1 MHHKTEVENLNMV
14 YDEAETVLTPEAVGF
29 IEYCRQSDRPESELI
44 NVLHKV
50 QSINGWLSS
59 KQLDAVALLLGVP
72 ASQVSGV
79 ASFYHFF
86 RLKERG
92 KNVINVCLGTAC
104 YVKGAQQIIDK
115 ITELKGIV
123 PGETS
128 ADGMFTL
135 DASRCLGTCGLAPVV
150 VLNDE
155 VHAGV
160 KPADIEKLLAS
171 CCK

>member
-1 MHHKTEVENLNMV
+1 MHHEQVVEDLNKV
-14 YDEAETVLTPEAVGF
+14 YDQAEAVLTPEVVGF
-29 IEYCRQSDRPESELI
+29 IEHCKQMERPESELI

-59 KQLDAVALLLGVP
+59 DQLDAVALLLGVP

-86 RLKERG
+86 RLKARG

-115 ITELKGIV
+115 VTELKGIV

-128 ADGMFTL
+128 EDMMFTL

-150 VLNDE
+150 VINDV

-160 KPADIEKLLAS
+160 KPADVEKLL
-171 CCK
+171 KTVDG

>member
-1 MHHKTEVENLNMV
+1 MQELNENINKV
-14 YDEAETVLTPEAVGF
+14 YDEAKATLTPEVVEF
-29 IEYCRQSDRPESELI
+29 INECLQKERSESELI

-50 QSINGWLSS
+50 QAINGWLSS
-59 KQLDAVALLLGVP
+59 KQLDAVALLLDVP

-92 KNVINVCLGTAC
+92 KNIINVCLGTAC

-115 ITELKGIV
+115 ITELKGIT

-128 ADGMFTL
+128 QDKLYTL

-150 VLNDE
+150 IINDD
-155 VHAGV
+155 VHACV
-160 KPADIEKLLAS
+160 KPEDIESLLARYE
-171 CCK
+171 

>member
-1 MHHKTEVENLNMV
+1 MNHEPVAEDLNKV
-14 YDEAETVLTPEAVGF
+14 YDEAEGVLTPEVVGF
-29 IEYCRQSDRPESELI
+29 IEHCKQLPRPESELI
-44 NVLHKV
+44 TVLHKV
-50 QSINGWLSS
+50 QAINGWLSS

-86 RLKERG
+86 RLQERG

-128 ADGMFTL
+128 GDKLFTL

-150 VLNDE
+150 VINDV

-160 KPADIEKLLAS
+160 KPADVEKLLS
-171 CCK
+171 EFE

>member
-1 MHHKTEVENLNMV
+1 MQELNEDINKV
-14 YDEAETVLTPEAVGF
+14 YEEAKAVLTPETVEF
-29 IEYCRQSDRPESELI
+29 INLCLQKERSESELI

-50 QSINGWLSS
+50 QAINGWLSS

-86 RLKERG
+86 RLRERG
-92 KNVINVCLGTAC
+92 KNIINVCLGTAC
-104 YVKGAQQIIDK
+104 YVKGAQDIIDRV
-115 ITELKGIV
+115 TELKGIT

-128 ADGMFTL
+128 EDKLFTL

-150 VLNDE
+150 IINDE
-155 VHAGV
+155 VYASV
-160 KPADIEKLLAS
+160 KPDDVKGLLA
-171 CCK
+171 KYE

>member
-1 MHHKTEVENLNMV
+1 MHH
-14 YDEAETVLTPEAVGF
+14 EAVSEDLNRVYEMAEEALSPEVVAF
-29 IEYCRQSDRPESELI
+29 IEHCRQLERPESELI
-44 NVLHKV
+44 TVLHKV
-50 QSINGWLSS
+50 QAINGWLSA

-72 ASQVSGV
+72 GSQVSGV

-92 KNVINVCLGTAC
+92 RNVINVCLGTAC

-123 PGETS
+123 PGETTP
-128 ADGMFTL
+128 DGKFTL

-150 VLNDE
+150 VVNDH

-160 KPADIEKLLAS
+160 KPEDVEKLLSS
-171 CCK
+171 CK

>member
-1 MHHKTEVENLNMV
+1 MQELNEDIKKV
-14 YDEAETVLTPEAVGF
+14 YEDAKAALTPEVVEF
-29 IEYCRQSDRPESELI
+29 INQCLKKERSESELI

-50 QSINGWLSS
+50 QAINGWLSS
-59 KQLDAVALLLGVP
+59 RQLDAVALLLDVP

-86 RLKERG
+86 RLSERG
-92 KNVINVCLGTAC
+92 KNIVNVCLGTAC

-115 ITELKGIV
+115 ITELKGIS

-128 ADGMFTL
+128 EDKMFTL

-150 VLNDE
+150 IINDE
-155 VHAGV
+155 VHACV
-160 KPADIEKLLAS
+160 KPEDVEKLLAQYE
-171 CCK
+171 

>member
-1 MHHKTEVENLNMV
+1 MSHQAVTEDLNKV
-14 YDEAETVLTPEAVGF
+14 YEDAKGALTPEVVNF
-29 IEYCRQSDRPESELI
+29 IEQCKKMERPESELI
-44 NVLHKV
+44 TVLHKV
-50 QSINGWLSS
+50 QSINGWLST
-59 KQLDAVALLLGVP
+59 KQLDAVSLLLGVP

-115 ITELKGIV
+115 VTELKGIV

-128 ADGMFTL
+128 DDLMFTL

-150 VLNDE
+150 VINDE

-160 KPADIEKLLAS
+160 KASDVPKLLAQY
-171 CCK
+171 K